1 MSKHV
6 PSCLLAKLF
15 ARCLFPFFFFFTS
28 QQQLIAGKV
37 DKYHLRTS
45 PSKKK
50 TRTGCPECYGKLN
63 CGCPDCYV
71 PEYKRGKKKRVTLEL
86 ESVDIIPQLE
96 YSACT
101 AVARVEGEGTLVA
114 KVTKAV
120 VRTQVDFLQMFI
132 MSWSLS

>member
-1 MSKHV
+1 MSI
-6 PSCLLAKLF
+6 
-15 ARCLFPFFFFFTS
+15 T
-28 QQQLIAGKV
+28 
-37 DKYHLRTS
+37 KYK
-45 PSKKK
+45 PP
-50 TRTGCPECYGKLN
+50 RTGCPECYGKLN

-101 AVARVEGEGTLVA
+101 AVARVEGEERASIA

-120 VRTQVDFLQMFI
+120 VRTQVGFLPTMFI
-132 MSWSLS
+132 MSLSSS

>member
-1 MSKHV
+1 MNI
-6 PSCLLAKLF
+6 
-15 ARCLFPFFFFFTS
+15 T
-28 QQQLIAGKV
+28 
-37 DKYHLRTS
+37 KY
-45 PSKKK
+45 K
-50 TRTGCPECYGKLN
+50 TPRTGCPECYGKLN

-101 AVARVEGEGTLVA
+101 AVARVEGEERASIA

-120 VRTQVDFLQMFI
+120 VRTQVDFLHTMFI
-132 MSWSLS
+132 MSLNSQ

>member
-1 MSKHV
+1 M
-6 PSCLLAKLF
+6 
-15 ARCLFPFFFFFTS
+15 
-28 QQQLIAGKV
+28 
-37 DKYHLRTS
+37 
-45 PSKKK
+45 
-50 TRTGCPECYGKLN
+50 
-63 CGCPDCYV
+63 

-120 VRTQVDFLQMFI
+120 VRTQVDFLHTMFI
-132 MSWSLS
+132 MSLRSS

>member
-1 MSKHV
+1 MNI
-6 PSCLLAKLF
+6 
-15 ARCLFPFFFFFTS
+15 T
-28 QQQLIAGKV
+28 
-37 DKYHLRTS
+37 KY
-45 PSKKK
+45 K
-50 TRTGCPECYGKLN
+50 TPRTGCPECYGKLN

-101 AVARVEGEGTLVA
+101 AVARVEGEGALVA

-132 MSWSLS
+132 MSWSLSQFSARRSLSNEDQGLPP